1 MRLTACGLLGLILP
15 VLVIAAETPRITS
28 GALPAKLK
36 FGDDP
41 RWAAPD
47 WDDRDWE
54 QTTTA
59 DLPSRAGIYWI
70 RLRLSWPTR
79 GRVLDPLAAIIW
91 HGDPPAAPID
101 SLFLAAVFSF
111 ELYWDGRLLERSGVV
126 GSSRET
132 EATGPLDHLVP
143 IPSGLSGPG
152 EHVIALRISS
162 YHYNFPAPSFN
173 LFISLGNY
181 ANRLVYEARRAVFP
195 MVGVGGALLV
205 AAICAVLFWFVD
217 RRRPLVLCS
226 LLGFAV
232 AMFYFLI
239 AWRCL
244 HNDPYDWLYPR
255 YVVITA
261 LMTLISGLVPWLLLE
276 QFEVP
281 RKGLWLAAL
290 APLLVAPWV
299 ASPWYHIVAVWLC
312 RLMLG
317 YSAVVAG
324 WAAWKKRRGAWL
336 VLVGVCVGLVSVRA
350 TNTRDFLDLSFFLT
364 FGVLVLSAFTV
375 LGMQIREDRRRAR
388 EALLTSARL
397 EAELLKKNIQ
407 PHFLLNTLTAL
418 SEVVERDPAGAV
430 RLINDLAGEF
440 RSLARMSGEKLV
452 PLGQELELCR
462 AHLRV
467 LSVRTGLTAALE
479 TRGVDET
486 VLVPPA
492 LFLTLIENGFVH
504 QRPAG
509 NSAAFELHMQRPP
522 GRIRFTFL
530 SPGAVKSE
538 PGRPDGGTGLRYV
551 QARLEESF
559 PRRWTLDQR
568 AISEG
573 WETVIEIQNA

>member
-1 MRLTACGLLGLILP
+1 MLL
-15 VLVIAAETPRITS
+15 
-28 GALPAKLK
+28 
-36 FGDDP
+36 
-41 RWAAPD
+41 
-47 WDDRDWE
+47 
-54 QTTTA
+54 
-59 DLPSRAGIYWI
+59 DLLAGKD
-70 RLRLSWPTR
+70 L
-79 GRVLDPLAAIIW
+79 
-91 HGDPPAAPID
+91 
-101 SLFLAAVFSF
+101 
-111 ELYWDGRLLERSGVV
+111 
-126 GSSRET
+126 
-132 EATGPLDHLVP
+132 
-143 IPSGLSGPG
+143 
-152 EHVIALRISS
+152 HVSA
-162 YHYNFPAPSFN
+162 
-173 LFISLGNY
+173 
-181 ANRLVYEARRAVFP
+181 RLVEVLQELHDVRLATLGGNLCQRAP
-195 MVGVGGALLV
+195 QG
-205 AAICAVLFWFVD
+205 
-217 RRRPLVLCS
+217 S
-226 LLGFAV
+226 
-232 AMFYFLI
+232 
-239 AWRCL
+239 
-244 HNDPYDWLYPR
+244 
-255 YVVITA
+255 T
-261 LMTLISGLVPWLLLE
+261 
-276 QFEVP
+276 
-281 RKGLWLAAL
+281 L